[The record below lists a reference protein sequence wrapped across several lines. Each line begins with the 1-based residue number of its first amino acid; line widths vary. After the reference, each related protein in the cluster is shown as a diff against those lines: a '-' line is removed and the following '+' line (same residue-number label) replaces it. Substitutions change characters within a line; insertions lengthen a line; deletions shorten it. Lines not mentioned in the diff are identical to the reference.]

1 MPGVLV
7 ESSAS
12 SAHPFFPFESSTF
25 SNGCFDSNGGFD
37 VSSPHADLAPLSPHS
52 PLSVSHYPHLDA
64 LGSSPPSPSYRARE
78 LAQRFLPKS
87 NLGLALN
94 GNMSETS
101 PEFASELTGM
111 PIPSPRKSLYTN
123 GSADCMVGSPLF
135 SDGNGVGSPI
145 FSDAF
150 SAFHK
155 FLPSNTN
162 DDESWPADAF
172 PAMDAYSCDDFRMY
186 EFKVRRC
193 MRGRS
198 HDWTECPFAHPGEKA
213 RRRDPRRIHY
223 SGTAC
228 PDFRKGSCK
237 RGDSCEYAHGVFECW
252 LHPARYRTQPC
263 KDGRA
268 CRRRVCFFAHTVEQL
283 RVLPSASS
291 AVSTTTNSGAGSPR
305 KAASSY
311 DSSSFRQALAGSLYI
326 DNASDS
332 MTPKEDRGLFAPRI
346 LQKAMESKGFGG
358 GGYSVSSPTS
368 TVPSYHSGSPPPLSP
383 PLSPSSSPPMS
394 PDLCWPR
401 NLTSPQTHVQSP
413 LSNVSTIPG
422 HRRHLNRLQTMPT
435 ISIPSD
441 ASDFAVDAAK
451 FDDMSFS
458 LPASAHM
465 QSPHG
470 TGVSELLHSLQTLQ
484 LCTRIAEL
492 QKSASTPSSPQS
504 LKYSL
509 VQQSPLRQCLYRSI
523 PGTPSDSMWD
533 LSLDNLVELE
543 PPLRVESGRDLRAK
557 IYGKIGKENGVECG
571 EDPDLGWV
579 NELVM

>member
-12 SAHPFFPFESSTF
+12 SPHAFFPFESSTF
-25 SNGCFDSNGGFD
+25 SNGYFDSGTGFD
-37 VSSPHADLAPLSPHS
+37 SSSPHADLAPLSPHT
-52 PLSVSHYPHLDA
+52 PLSMSHYPNSDA

-87 NLGLALN
+87 NLGLALS
-94 GNMSETS
+94 GNVADSAFEYS
-101 PEFASELTGM
+101 SGM
-111 PIPSPRKSLYTN
+111 PIPSPRKSLYN
-123 GSADCMVGSPLF
+123 SGSGDSMVGSPLL
-135 SDGNGVGSPI
+135 SETNGVGSPI
-145 FSDAF
+145 LSDAF
-150 SAFHK
+150 SALHK

-172 PAMDAYSCDDFRMY
+172 PVMDAYSCDDFRMY

-237 RGDSCEYAHGVFECW
+237 RGDGCEYAHGVFECW

-291 AVSTTTNSGAGSPR
+291 AVPSGNNAGSPR

-311 DSSSFRQALAGSLYI
+311 DGSPFRQALAGSLLTEKSN
-326 DNASDS
+326 DTHSS
-332 MTPKEDRGLFAPRI
+332 KEDKALVVPRL
-346 LQKAMESKGFGG
+346 LQKVMESKGLGC
-358 GGYSVSSPTS
+358 GGYGVSSSTS
-368 TVPSYHSGSPPPLSP
+368 TLPTYHVGSPPALSP
-383 PLSPSSSPPMS
+383 TISPSTSPPMS
-394 PDLCWPR
+394 PDGYWPR
-401 NLTSPQTHVQSP
+401 IMNSPQMHVQSP
-413 LSNVSTIPG
+413 LSNVSSVPG

-441 ASDFAVDAAK
+441 AADFTADTAS

-458 LPASAHM
+458 LPASAHVH
-465 QSPHG
+465 SPHG
-470 TGVSELLHSLQTLQ
+470 AGVSELLHSLQTLQ
-484 LCTRIAEL
+484 LRSRLADL
-492 QKSASTPSSPQS
+492 QKSVSTPSSPQTV
-504 LKYSL
+504 KYAL
-509 VQQSPLRQCLYRSI
+509 TQQSPLRQSLYRSI
-523 PGTPSDSMWD
+523 PGTPTTDGMWD
-533 LSLDNLVELE
+533 FSLDSSTEE

-557 IYGKIGKENGVECG
+557 IYGKIGKENGVECN

-579 NELVM
+579 NELVK